1 VNIIDK
7 AILEWS
13 YKTTKG
19 YPDINSQEDM
29 ALFESMFGFNLNEG
43 DFNILSFGD
52 LKKYGGP
59 RLNKLYTLIDAGTA
73 IELASGKEE
82 PITFAK
88 PEYADLF
95 KNSDIGAIKQLGGSR
110 VNTFPFFIDNNKK
123 PLNINGLLKSVPF
136 GGKGKGTGTEK
147 EDIALA
153 GINQELNTSG
163 PINVHVIGNTY
174 KGITKAETVKGVPK
188 ADFTLNTENGPVVFL
203 SHKDGSTAKDFQ
215 QYGGFKG
222 LEEYK
227 EVKAFVESVRTATN
241 GELVGKQSFKRALLS
256 EEVKRKAVYGL
267 GFGDKEFHNN
277 NCQAILQGPVKFEA
291 QESGDYTITSNH
303 QVSNPDIPSGLYEPM
318 LYVTFRSD
326 RNNMG
331 IKNAR
336 FGIYP
341 ADYKPNATDI

>member
-1 VNIIDK
+1 MKLIDRV
-7 AILEWS
+7 ILEWS
-13 YKTTKG
+13 YKTKKG

-29 ALFESMFGFNLNEG
+29 DLFESMFGFDINEG
-43 DFNILSFGD
+43 DFNILTFGD

-82 PITFAK
+82 QITFAK
-88 PEYADLF
+88 PEYAELF
-95 KNSDIGAIKQLGGSR
+95 KNSDVEAIKQLGGSR
-110 VNTFPFFIDNNKK
+110 VNTFPFFIDNSKN
-123 PLNINGLLKSVPF
+123 PLPINGLVKSVPF
-136 GGKGKGTGTEK
+136 GGRGKGTGTEK
-147 EDIALA
+147 ENIALA

-163 PINVHVIGNTY
+163 PINVHVAGDTY
-174 KGITKAETVKGVPK
+174 KGITKATTVVGVPK
-188 ADFTLNTENGPVVFL
+188 ADFTLDTENGPVIFL
-203 SHKDGSTAKDFQ
+203 SHKDGTTPKHFQ

-222 LEEYK
+222 FEEHK
-227 EVKAFVESVRTATN
+227 EIIAFVESVRTATN
-241 GELVGKQSFKRALLS
+241 GALERKQSFKRALLS
-256 EEVKRKAVYGL
+256 EEIKRKAVYGL
-267 GFGDKEFHNN
+267 GFGDKEFHKD
-277 NCQAILQGPVKFEA
+277 NCQAILQGPVKFEE
-291 QESGDYTITSNH
+291 QESGDYTIICNH